1 MISSKEAVQKVI
13 EEALKFRHIH
23 VLLKIEEAI
32 GHRMASDLKSICHS
46 PPFDQS
52 AMDGYAFRLCDIQSN
67 EAIQISKDENSAGK
81 SKIKHIKPH
90 TAIRIFTG
98 AKIPSNADVVIP
110 QELVEIDEKGNL
122 QFNRSKFKAL
132 DNIRTKGSQFKKGD
146 VIIKKGE
153 LLNAPRIAIA
163 ATGGHSKIKVFR
175 FPTASITVSGNELV
189 KPGTPLKSDMIYESN
204 SIMLHAI
211 LSEYKIQVHGV
222 FRSEDKIASLK
233 KCISNCL
240 KTSDIVLISGGIS
253 VGKYDLV
260 KDVLNELK
268 VKTVFHKVKQKP
280 GKPLYF
286 GTIGKKFVFG
296 LPGNPAASLTCF
308 YEYVIPLIKTL
319 QGDKEPLRII
329 KKARLGNSYSK
340 KSGLTHF
347 LKGYVNEK
355 SANILSD
362 QESYKLTSFA
372 EANCLIIIP
381 ENETELKAGDLV
393 DYHSI

>member
-146 VIIKKGE
+146 VII
-153 LLNAPRIAIA
+153 LL
-163 ATGGHSKIKVFR
+163 S
-175 FPTASITVSGNELV
+175 L
-189 KPGTPLKSDMIYESN
+189 LLM
-204 SIMLHAI
+204 
-211 LSEYKIQVHGV
+211 EYKIENVTLRNDNGSQFIATVVRQFLKDKGVNQEFTHVATPEENAYIESLHSNVQREVVERYEFESIYHAQLIFNRYYDWYNNHRKHGSLGRKSPEQ
-222 FRSEDKIASLK
+222 FLKIFNQKSVPYKTEK
-233 KCISNCL
+233 K
-240 KTSDIVLISGGIS
+240 SDIVSNFNP
-253 VGKYDLV
+253 
-260 KDVLNELK
+260 VL
-268 VKTVFHKVKQKP
+268 
-280 GKPLYF
+280 
-286 GTIGKKFVFG
+286 
-296 LPGNPAASLTCF
+296 
-308 YEYVIPLIKTL
+308 
-319 QGDKEPLRII
+319 
-329 KKARLGNSYSK
+329 SK
-340 KSGLTHF
+340 
-347 LKGYVNEK
+347 N
-355 SANILSD
+355 
-362 QESYKLTSFA
+362 
-372 EANCLIIIP
+372 
-381 ENETELKAGDLV
+381 
-393 DYHSI
+393 